1 MTKVYCIGCGLVT
14 PVGNAPSEVLSAVR
28 AGKSAFRLYDG
39 WPEPYYA
46 SLLDREGFE
55 GPSFFDHI
63 ALQAARTAVQE
74 AGIDAS
80 GARVGLVLSTIK
92 GNIEKIDTDDVSLA
106 AAAETLAQGL
116 GVKTKPVV
124 VSNAC
129 ISGLAALLQGV
140 RMIRSGAY
148 DHIIVVGAEVQSRF
162 IVTGFQSLK
171 ALSLNP
177 CKPFDADR
185 DGLNVGEAA
194 AAMVLSA
201 HPVPFDPHP
210 VSENYFSGRDPKN
223 QFPETS
229 TEPALQGDPKNQFS
243 ETSTEP
249 ALQGDPK
256 NQFPETSTKPAPVIP
271 SEASV
276 SPWEIVDGAVRND
289 ANHISGPSRTGEG
302 SYNALRYVLE
312 GVSAEE
318 LAFVNVHGTA
328 TRYNDQMEAIALNRA
343 GLQEVPVNAL
353 KGIFGHTM
361 GAAGIL
367 ESIVSMKACDA
378 GVVLPTQG
386 FSQMGVEPAVNVSA
400 QERKT
405 DKKAFVKLLSGF
417 GGVNGALLFRKGG
430 AR

>member
-14 PVGNAPSEVLSAVR
+14 PVGNSPSEVLSAVR

-46 SLLDREGFE
+46 SLLDRKGFE

-63 ALQAARTAVQE
+63 ALQAASAAVQE

-80 GARVGLVLSTIK
+80 SSRVGLVLSTIK
-92 GNIEKIDTDDVSLA
+92 GNIEKIDSEDVSLA
-106 AAAETLAQGL
+106 VAAESLAKAL
-116 GVKTKPVV
+116 GVKTAPVV

-177 CKPFDADR
+177 CKPFDANR

-194 AAMVLSA
+194 AAMVLSTRPA
-201 HPVPFDPHP
+201 SLLESLPA
-210 VSENYFSGRDPKN
+210 SENYFSGRDPKN
-223 QFPETS
+223 QFSDAS
-229 TEPALQGDPKNQFS
+229 TDPALQRDPKNQFS
-243 ETSTEP
+243 DASTDP
-249 ALQGDPK
+249 AH
-256 NQFPETSTKPAPVIP
+256 EV
-271 SEASV
+271 
-276 SPWEIVDGAVRND
+276 WEIVDGAVRND

-302 SYNALRYVLE
+302 SYNALRYVLD

-343 GLQEVPVNAL
+343 GLQDVPINAL

-378 GVVLPTQG
+378 GVVLPTHG

-400 QERKT
+400 LERKT

>member
-1 MTKVYCIGCGLVT
+1 MTKVFCIGCGLVT
-14 PVGNAPSEVLSAVR
+14 PVGNSPSEVLAAVR

-46 SLLDREGFE
+46 SLLDRQGFE

-63 ALQAARTAVQE
+63 ALRAAREAVLQ
-74 AGIDAS
+74 AGIDVS
-80 GARVGLVLSTIK
+80 SPRVGLVLSTIK
-92 GNIEKIDTDDVSLA
+92 GNVEKIDSEDVSLA
-106 AAAETLAQGL
+106 ASARSLADGL
-116 GVKTKPVV
+116 GVKSAPVV

-140 RMIRSGAY
+140 RMIRSGAF
-148 DHIIVVGAEVQSRF
+148 DHIVVVGAEVQSRF

-171 ALSLNP
+171 ALSQSP
-177 CKPFDADR
+177 CRPFDADR
-185 DGLNVGEAA
+185 EGLNVGEAA

-201 HPVPFDPHP
+201 QPVPG
-210 VSENYFSGRDPKN
+210 NYFSGRDPKN
-223 QFPETS
+223 QFSGTS
-229 TEPALQGDPKNQFS
+229 TEP
-243 ETSTEP
+243 THC
-249 ALQGDPK
+249 
-256 NQFPETSTKPAPVIP
+256 V
-271 SEASV
+271 
-276 SPWEIVDGAVRND
+276 WEIVEGAVRND

-312 GVSAEE
+312 GVSADE

-353 KGIFGHTM
+353 KGVFGHTM

-367 ESIVSMKACDA
+367 ESIVSMEACDA
-378 GVVLPTQG
+378 GVVLPTRG
-386 FSQMGVEPAVNVSA
+386 FSRMGVEPAVNVSA
-400 QERKT
+400 LERKT
-405 DKKAFVKLLSGF
+405 DKKVFVKLLSGF

>member
-177 CKPFDADR
+177 CRPFDADR
-185 DGLNVGEAA
+185 EGLNVGEAA
-194 AAMVLSA
+194 AAMVLSSQ
-201 HPVPFDPHP
+201 P
-210 VSENYFSGRDPKN
+210 VSGNYFSQDFAKN

-243 ETSTEP
+243 ETSTR
-249 ALQGDPK
+249 
-256 NQFPETSTKPAPVIP
+256 PAPVIP

-312 GVSAEE
+312 GVSADE

-405 DKKAFVKLLSGF
+405 DKMAFVKLLSGF